1 MNPNFVNSIS
11 LSRFSVA
18 LVLTNFILGIY
29 PTASIAANG
38 SCLVTAPTPVP
49 VGANP
54 YAPASGQ
61 TVECSVGGVPASTG
75 IISAGNGVHVI
86 VNSPAELTV
95 NGSTI
100 GLGSGAVVSNS
111 GDLDTS
117 SFYNGYG
124 ISSGASGRSQA
135 GGSSISNTSTGSIT
149 TAGGNAAGIYIS
161 ATNATSVANTI
172 VNAGQ
177 INTLGA
183 NSAGIRLNSGSKVAD
198 QINSISNSG
207 SIITSGASANGIEI
221 LGAGSVTIQNTGTIT
236 ANGANAFGIYSAGN
250 IISLTNSQGGS
261 NPLTFSGVLPT
272 NYNAVIAS
280 PTAYG
285 KLDASNG
292 VVTGVM
298 NFAVASTSTVAA
310 TTYATVLSGIKIN
323 NLGNSYGTVTIGG
336 TQYQWALVHRINGPA
351 DKTDLV
357 LSPVVQPS
365 LAALEETLAT
375 QSYLIA
381 PIAYD
386 TQVALSSMGTALQGL
401 FAMQSTGVI
410 NGMSYDCSLF
420 GANNVCVSAGGR
432 FTNVS
437 AYPYNNSSALVIGA
451 YRVSN
456 NIRIGGYLDQNLSQ
470 STPGG
475 IAQLSNGSPMVG
487 VFGVWSQNPDGT
499 GVETKVSAG
508 YANKGATLTRPVV
521 GVSEA
526 GTGSTSLTSQGVLGL
541 FKYGFGINNKTV
553 LSPYAGMR
561 YVVGGMNGYAE
572 SQSNTVSSPLTYNA
586 IDNYTTT
593 VLAGISGTHK
603 LNEKTSFLISAG
615 IEKDTNAN
623 ISNLVTTGNGEF
635 NIAMNNNYRSTRPT
649 ASLGVFHDL
658 SMNERIGISAIYR
671 QEAYQALTSATVM
684 ATYTVGL

>member
-1 MNPNFVNSIS
+1 MKLLGCFFIF
-11 LSRFSVA
+11 FSS
-18 LVLTNFILGIY
+18 TSF
-29 PTASIAANG
+29 AA
-38 SCLVTAPTPVP
+38 
-49 VGANP
+49 
-54 YAPASGQ
+54 
-61 TVECSVGGVPASTG
+61 SVGGCNNYTPDAGTSSARVTVTCSSSVSPDATSGVISTQG
-75 IISAGNGVHVI
+75 STTLGNYV
-86 VNSPAELTV
+86 TV
-95 NGSTI
+95 NILNGTSLIIDGSTV
-100 GLGSGAVVSNS
+100 GVGSNANISNR
-111 GDLDTS
+111 GNLNTS
-117 SFYNGYG
+117 SFYYGYG
-124 ISSGASGRSQA
+124 MSSGANGRSQA
-135 GGSSISNTSTGSIT
+135 GGNTLVNESNGTIYTG
-149 TAGGNAAGIYIS
+149 GGYAAGMYVS
-161 ATNATSVANTI
+161 ATNASSAANALTNDGRIQTDGVGAAGMRLVSGSTSGSVVNSI
-172 VNAGQ
+172 VNTGL
-177 INTLGA
+177 ITTNG
-183 NSAGIRLNSGSKVAD
+183 SAAHGIQVSGV
-198 QINSISNSG
+198 
-207 SIITSGASANGIEI
+207 
-221 LGAGSVTIQNTGTIT
+221 GSVTIQNTGTIT

-401 FAMQSTGVI
+401 FAMQSAGVI